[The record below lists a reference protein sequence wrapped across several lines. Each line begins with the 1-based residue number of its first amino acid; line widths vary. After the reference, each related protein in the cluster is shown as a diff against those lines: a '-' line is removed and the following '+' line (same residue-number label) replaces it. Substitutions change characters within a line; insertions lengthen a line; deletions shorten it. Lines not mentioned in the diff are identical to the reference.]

1 MAIPT
6 SIKTLLSGDV
16 VEWARIELKQT
27 WDPAAS
33 LKTICAFA
41 NDLDNWGGG
50 YIIIGVQ
57 EVNGRPIYPLKGV
70 QPEKLDSFQKSIFA
84 KCKLLR
90 PSYTPIISVEKYQGK
105 YFIVIWCPGGD
116 NRPYSSPKTM
126 ERNNK
131 ERIHYIRKASNT
143 VAPSDDEE
151 KDLFNLANRV
161 PFDDRVNHQAEIT
174 DLNITLIQNFQ
185 NYLREIGSSL
195 YEKSIT
201 GDFTELCSDMNIISI
216 LPEYVK
222 PKNVGLMFFCAQ
234 PDKFFPFT
242 QIDVVQFP
250 DGLGGDN
257 IIENTFKGSIHH
269 QLREA
274 LQFIKNSIV
283 SKKIVKSADKAESD
297 WVFNYPYA
305 ALEEALANAVY
316 HRAYDIREPIEVRVE
331 KNMIEIVSFPGPDR
345 SVTQEGLKRYK
356 VSNRRYRN
364 RRIGDIL
371 KELHL
376 TEGRNTGFGKILSAL
391 EENGSPKPEFETD
404 EGHNYFITRLFIHKA
419 FMKQESKGAKI
430 GLKGAGIEKKGA
442 EVDAKGAKAEPKGA
456 KAEPKGAEVD
466 AKGAKVGQKGAEVEP
481 KGTEVG
487 LKGAEVKAKGA
498 KVEPKG
504 AEIKEKGVKVD
515 AKGAKKGTE
524 RRLEILN
531 RMRENPFV
539 TQVKL
544 MEEFNLSRKQIQ
556 NIIQYLRL
564 NGLVERE
571 GSNRSGKWI
580 VKK

>member
-257 IIENTFKGSIHH
+257 IIENTFKGPIHH

-283 SKKIVKSADKAESD
+283 SKKIVKSADKAEAD

-456 KAEPKGAEVD
+456 KAEPKGAEIEEKGAEVD

-487 LKGAEVKAKGA
+487 LKGAEI
-498 KVEPKG
+498 E
-504 AEIKEKGVKVD
+504 EKGVKVD

>member
-1 MAIPT
+1 
-6 SIKTLLSGDV
+6 
-16 VEWARIELKQT
+16 
-27 WDPAAS
+27 
-33 LKTICAFA
+33 
-41 NDLDNWGGG
+41 
-50 YIIIGVQ
+50 
-57 EVNGRPIYPLKGV
+57 
-70 QPEKLDSFQKSIFA
+70 
-84 KCKLLR
+84 
-90 PSYTPIISVEKYQGK
+90 
-105 YFIVIWCPGGD
+105 
-116 NRPYSSPKTM
+116 
-126 ERNNK
+126 
-131 ERIHYIRKASNT
+131 
-143 VAPSDDEE
+143 
-151 KDLFNLANRV
+151 
-161 PFDDRVNHQAEIT
+161 
-174 DLNITLIQNFQ
+174 
-185 NYLREIGSSL
+185 
-195 YEKSIT
+195 
-201 GDFTELCSDMNIISI
+201 
-216 LPEYVK
+216 
-222 PKNVGLMFFCAQ
+222 
-234 PDKFFPFT
+234 
-242 QIDVVQFP
+242 
-250 DGLGGDN
+250 
-257 IIENTFKGSIHH
+257 
-269 QLREA
+269 
-274 LQFIKNSIV
+274 
-283 SKKIVKSADKAESD
+283 
-297 WVFNYPYA
+297 
-305 ALEEALANAVY
+305 
-316 HRAYDIREPIEVRVE
+316 
-331 KNMIEIVSFPGPDR
+331 MIEIVSFPGPDR

-419 FMKQESKGAKI
+419 FMKQESKGAK
-430 GLKGAGIEKKGA
+430 AETKGA
-442 EVDAKGAKAEPKGA
+442 EIE
-456 KAEPKGAEVD
+456 EKGAEVD

-481 KGTEVG
+481 KGAEVG

-504 AEIKEKGVKVD
+504 AEIEEKGVKVD

>member
-1 MAIPT
+1 M
-6 SIKTLLSGDV
+6 
-16 VEWARIELKQT
+16 
-27 WDPAAS
+27 
-33 LKTICAFA
+33 
-41 NDLDNWGGG
+41 
-50 YIIIGVQ
+50 
-57 EVNGRPIYPLKGV
+57 
-70 QPEKLDSFQKSIFA
+70 
-84 KCKLLR
+84 
-90 PSYTPIISVEKYQGK
+90 
-105 YFIVIWCPGGD
+105 
-116 NRPYSSPKTM
+116 
-126 ERNNK
+126 
-131 ERIHYIRKASNT
+131 
-143 VAPSDDEE
+143 
-151 KDLFNLANRV
+151 
-161 PFDDRVNHQAEIT
+161 
-174 DLNITLIQNFQ
+174 
-185 NYLREIGSSL
+185 
-195 YEKSIT
+195 
-201 GDFTELCSDMNIISI
+201 
-216 LPEYVK
+216 
-222 PKNVGLMFFCAQ
+222 
-234 PDKFFPFT
+234 
-242 QIDVVQFP
+242 
-250 DGLGGDN
+250 
-257 IIENTFKGSIHH
+257 
-269 QLREA
+269 
-274 LQFIKNSIV
+274 

-419 FMKQESKGAKI
+419 FMKQGQKR
-430 GLKGAGIEKKGA
+430 A
-442 EVDAKGAKAEPKGA
+442 E
-456 KAEPKGAEVD
+456 
-466 AKGAKVGQKGAEVEP
+466 VGQKGA
-481 KGTEVG
+481 
-487 LKGAEVKAKGA
+487 
-498 KVEPKG
+498 KVDQ
-504 AEIKEKGVKVD
+504 KGV
-515 AKGAKKGTE
+515 KKGTE
-524 RRLEILN
+524 RSLEILN

>member
-1 MAIPT
+1 M
-6 SIKTLLSGDV
+6 
-16 VEWARIELKQT
+16 
-27 WDPAAS
+27 
-33 LKTICAFA
+33 
-41 NDLDNWGGG
+41 
-50 YIIIGVQ
+50 Q

-174 DLNITLIQNFQ
+174 DLNITLIQN
-185 NYLREIGSSL
+185 YLREIGSSL

-257 IIENTFKGSIHH
+257 IIENTFKGPIHH

-283 SKKIVKSADKAESD
+283 SKKIVKSAHKAESD

-404 EGHNYFITRLFIHKA
+404 EGHNYFITRLFIHEA

-456 KAEPKGAEVD
+456 KGEPKGAEIEEKGAKVD

-481 KGTEVG
+481 KGAEVG
-487 LKGAEVKAKGA
+487 LKGAEIEEKGAEVKAKGA

-504 AEIKEKGVKVD
+504 AEIEEKGVKVD

-556 NIIQYLRL
+556 NIIQYLRQ
-564 NGLVERE
+564 NGMVDRE